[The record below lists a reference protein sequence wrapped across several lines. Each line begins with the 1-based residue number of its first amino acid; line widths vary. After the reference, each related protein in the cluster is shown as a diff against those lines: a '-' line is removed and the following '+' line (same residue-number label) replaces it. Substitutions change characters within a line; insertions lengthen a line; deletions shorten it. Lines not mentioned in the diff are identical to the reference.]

1 MLVQSSIIPSNCQ
14 VLFVSLCNKKT
25 GILYAISNLKAS
37 EKIFE
42 DLDHIHLLQIGF
54 SHFEKINKTQYL
66 NALYIY
72 FYWYIWF
79 YIAWHGCI
87 LYIQRLCP
95 EISSPRA
102 EAIYPWPW
110 EDLVYVSYSI
120 ISNSTCIWLIP
131 QPEHWQRKFW

>member
-25 GILYAISNLKAS
+25 GILYVYAISNLKAS

-42 DLDHIHLLQIGF
+42 DLDHLHLLQIGF

-72 FYWYIWF
+72 FY
-79 YIAWHGCI
+79 
-87 LYIQRLCP
+87 
-95 EISSPRA
+95 
-102 EAIYPWPW
+102 
-110 EDLVYVSYSI
+110 
-120 ISNSTCIWLIP
+120 
-131 QPEHWQRKFW
+131 

>member
-1 MLVQSSIIPSNCQ
+1 MLDQSSIIPSNCQ

-42 DLDHIHLLQIGF
+42 DLDDLHLLQIGF

-72 FYWYIWF
+72 FY
-79 YIAWHGCI
+79 
-87 LYIQRLCP
+87 
-95 EISSPRA
+95 
-102 EAIYPWPW
+102 
-110 EDLVYVSYSI
+110 
-120 ISNSTCIWLIP
+120 
-131 QPEHWQRKFW
+131 

>member
-1 MLVQSSIIPSNCQ
+1 MLDQSSIIPSNCQ

-42 DLDHIHLLQIGF
+42 DLDHLLQIGF

-72 FYWYIWF
+72 FY
-79 YIAWHGCI
+79 
-87 LYIQRLCP
+87 
-95 EISSPRA
+95 
-102 EAIYPWPW
+102 
-110 EDLVYVSYSI
+110 
-120 ISNSTCIWLIP
+120 
-131 QPEHWQRKFW
+131 